1 MLRGVA
7 QAQTQYNEQQNNNSR
22 LLEIIIVNDSNDKN
36 YAQQVAQK
44 IVSNTDILGVIGHNS
59 SDATAAGLEE
69 YEAAGIPMISPTSTS
84 TSLSGNVFFRTVPP
98 DEESGQFLARYAIKE
113 DMGKVVIFYT
123 STSDYSKSIKQA
135 FVDGFTGVD
144 SPTVLDMNM
153 PNFNAKEILDTLQN
167 EVDAFVLFPNA
178 DDKIIDLS
186 LQIADAN
193 ANLSKPKQLLGGDA
207 LYNFKTLQSNQGRVA
222 GLVLAVPWF
231 TKQTY
236 LYTNLARERWGGR
249 VSWRTATSYDA
260 TKAFIKALSGNATR
274 NSVLSN
280 LERTNLSGLETSGEP
295 LQFLKSGD
303 RNTAPLLVR
312 VIPKSSNF
320 SEYDFEIIEDK

>member
-1 MLRGVA
+1 MTNG
-7 QAQTQYNEQQNNNSR
+7 
-22 LLEIIIVNDSNDKN
+22 
-36 YAQQVAQK
+36 
-44 IVSNTDILGVIGHNS
+44 
-59 SDATAAGLEE
+59 
-69 YEAAGIPMISPTSTS
+69 
-84 TSLSGNVFFRTVPP
+84 
-98 DEESGQFLARYAIKE
+98 
-113 DMGKVVIFYT
+113 
-123 STSDYSKSIKQA
+123 
-135 FVDGFTGVD
+135 
-144 SPTVLDMNM
+144 
-153 PNFNAKEILDTLQN
+153 TLQN

-193 ANLSKPKQLLGGDA
+193 ANLSNPKQLLGGDA
-207 LYNFKTLQSNQGRVA
+207 LYNLATLTVSQGGVE

-280 LERTNLSGLETSGEP
+280 LERTNLSRLETSGEP

-303 RNTAPLLVR
+303 RNTDPLLVR